1 MKQIFI
7 VLLISIS
14 VNVFGQ
20 DYWTDNYKVISSV
33 QLSESKLTLEKKL
46 NLKDYRVNPDGWKF
60 YKTTLAIGLEKNGKK
75 TMNIIETDI
84 YTCANYT
91 TAMIP
96 CMLADPN
103 KNLISIF
110 TNSKAS
116 DRMYGMEGF
125 VYQIDLNNKT
135 WNKETIFKNGNFG
148 WYSFFGGSSNGNPE
162 LCHFSYAGY
171 YSILTTKIGNNNWKN
186 ENVGNVR
193 PEIADKQ
200 YYTHSNILFTSVSNA
215 DRMKLAEANY
225 YANYQPNSYN
235 NSESTISLSDII
247 EGIEIGFATY
257 KTVDNTLTAIS
268 TIFSTEE
275 TKSSSS
281 PDDYQKRILSCLSQ
295 NKISAISDNPYFSAA
310 LSESVRS
317 VIEKEKLSLGNIA
330 SSSLENLVT
339 SDLNKKGYSSLTQ
352 MLEAT
357 SFIKCLA
364 GK

>member
-1 MKQIFI
+1 
-7 VLLISIS
+7 
-14 VNVFGQ
+14 
-20 DYWTDNYKVISSV
+20 
-33 QLSESKLTLEKKL
+33 
-46 NLKDYRVNPDGWKF
+46 
-60 YKTTLAIGLEKNGKK
+60 
-75 TMNIIETDI
+75 
-84 YTCANYT
+84 
-91 TAMIP
+91 
-96 CMLADPN
+96 
-103 KNLISIF
+103 
-110 TNSKAS
+110 
-116 DRMYGMEGF
+116 
-125 VYQIDLNNKT
+125 
-135 WNKETIFKNGNFG
+135 
-148 WYSFFGGSSNGNPE
+148 
-162 LCHFSYAGY
+162 
-171 YSILTTKIGNNNWKN
+171 
-186 ENVGNVR
+186 
-193 PEIADKQ
+193 
-200 YYTHSNILFTSVSNA
+200 
-215 DRMKLAEANY
+215 MKLAEANY